1 MSNINKNTVQNK
13 LNNFNITSIENDIN
27 INNKKLII
35 EILKIN
41 QKKNY
46 DNNKNKIQ
54 ANNIE
59 NTGQFWA

>member
-1 MSNINKNTVQNK
+1 MSNINKNTDQNK

-41 QKKNY
+41 
-46 DNNKNKIQ
+46 
-54 ANNIE
+54 
-59 NTGQFWA
+59 